1 MSESTITCSCCG
13 AAVPP
18 DDIVYV
24 GDQPVCTD
32 CAEDETFVCDHCGFR
47 FWNDENAGGSR
58 FNLCESC
65 RDEYYVACSECGRL
79 LHNSEAYYADSDEEG
94 EVPCCESCYQR
105 KVGGA
110 LHSYSYKPAPVFYG
124 GGPLYLG
131 VELEVDGAGKSASN
145 ARAILNVMNRRA
157 EYVYIKTDG
166 SLDDGLEVVTH
177 PCTLEEH
184 LKYLPWKDGIDA
196 IRSMHYCSHNAG
208 TCGLHVHV
216 NRDGLGHSCAAQDE
230 TIGKILYLFER
241 FWQEVLRFSRR
252 TESQMNHWAARY
264 GYKNSGK
271 EILDHAKYDS
281 GNGRYACIN
290 LTNYDTIEFRAF
302 RGTLKYNTLIATLQF
317 VERICKVALSL
328 SEEEIQS
335 LGWPQLVLQIADES
349 APELIQYLKE
359 RRLYINEPVVTTER
373 EV

>member
-1 MSESTITCSCCG
+1 MKETTISCTCCG
-13 AAVPP
+13 AEVHPE
-18 DDIVYV
+18 DVIYV
-24 GDQPVCTD
+24 GTQPICPD
-32 CAEDETFVCDHCGFR
+32 CAESETFVCDNCGFR
-47 FWNDENAGGSR
+47 FWNDDNVGDGR
-58 FNLCESC
+58 FDLCESC
-65 RDEYYVACSECGRL
+65 RDEYYVTCSECGQL
-79 LHNSEAYYADSDEEG
+79 LRNIEAYYEDSDEDG
-94 EVPCCESCYQR
+94 EAPYCERCYHH
-105 KVGGA
+105 KVGDA
-110 LHSYSYKPAPVFYG
+110 LHSYSYKPSPIFHG
-124 GGPLYLG
+124 DGSLYLG
-131 VELEVDGAGKSASN
+131 VELEVDGAGKSTSN
-145 ARAILNVMNRRA
+145 ARAILNVMNRHV

-184 LKYLPWKDGIDA
+184 RTRLPWKEGLDA

-216 NRDGLGHSCAAQDE
+216 NRDGLGHNSAAQDE

-271 EILDHAKYDS
+271 EILEHAKYDS
-281 GNGRYACIN
+281 GNDRYACVN
-290 LTNYDTIEFRAF
+290 LTNCDTIEFRAF

-317 VERICKVALSL
+317 VAHICKVALSL
-328 SEEEIQS
+328 SEEEIQD
-335 LGWPQLVLQIADES
+335 LGWPQLVLLLTDES
-349 APELIQYLKE
+349 TPELIQYLKE
-359 RRLYINEPVVTTER
+359 RRLYINEPVSVTEW

>member
-32 CAEDETFVCDHCGFR
+32 CAEDETFVCDHCAFR

-145 ARAILNVMNRRA
+145 AREILNVMNRRA

-359 RRLYINEPVVTTER
+359 RRLYINEPVATTER

>member
-1 MSESTITCSCCG
+1 MKETMISCTCCG
-13 AAVPP
+13 AEVHPE
-18 DDIVYV
+18 DVIYV
-24 GDQPVCTD
+24 GTQPICPD
-32 CAEDETFVCDHCGFR
+32 YAETETFVCDHCGFR
-47 FWNDENAGGSR
+47 FWNGDNMGDGR
-58 FNLCESC
+58 FDLCESC
-65 RDEYYVACSECGRL
+65 RDEYYVTCSECGQL
-79 LHNSEAYYADSDEEG
+79 LRNIEAYYEDSDEDGETPYCEG
-94 EVPCCESCYQR
+94 CYRR
-105 KVGGA
+105 KVGDA
-110 LHSYSYKPAPVFYG
+110 LHSYSYKPSPIFYG
-124 GGPLYLG
+124 DGSLYLG

-145 ARAILNVMNRRA
+145 ARAILNVMNRRE

-177 PCTLEEH
+177 LCTLEEH
-184 LKYLPWKDGIDA
+184 RTRLPWKEGLDA

-216 NRDGLGHSCAAQDE
+216 NRDGLGRNSAAQDE

-271 EILDHAKYDS
+271 EILEHAKYDS
-281 GNGRYACIN
+281 GNGRYACVN

-317 VERICKVALSL
+317 VARICKVALSL
-328 SEEEIQS
+328 SEEEIQD
-335 LGWPQLVLQIADES
+335 LGWPQLVLLLTDES
-349 APELIQYLKE
+349 TPELIQYLKE
-359 RRLYINEPVVTTER
+359 RRLYINEPVPVTEW

>member
-145 ARAILNVMNRRA
+145 AREILNVMNRRA
-157 EYVYIKTDG
+157 E
-166 SLDDGLEVVTH
+166 SLL
-177 PCTLEEH
+177 L
-184 LKYLPWKDGIDA
+184 LP
-196 IRSMHYCSHNAG
+196 
-208 TCGLHVHV
+208 
-216 NRDGLGHSCAAQDE
+216 
-230 TIGKILYLFER
+230 
-241 FWQEVLRFSRR
+241 
-252 TESQMNHWAARY
+252 
-264 GYKNSGK
+264 
-271 EILDHAKYDS
+271 
-281 GNGRYACIN
+281 
-290 LTNYDTIEFRAF
+290 
-302 RGTLKYNTLIATLQF
+302 ATG
-317 VERICKVALSL
+317 
-328 SEEEIQS
+328 IQS
-335 LGWPQLVLQIADES
+335 ASDAHNQTSCCRIA
-349 APELIQYLKE
+349 AVRIVY
-359 RRLYINEPVVTTER
+359 RRP
-373 EV
+373 